1 MKLPK
6 HILIFG
12 QLVKVTK
19 AKLDPHIDGLFWPK
33 GLIQINQEIKR
44 DHIPLVLTHE
54 LIHAVIARTS
64 LHQVIN
70 GETEEI
76 ICDSIAKAITE
87 NFKLAPKDHIK

>member
-6 HILIFG
+6 RVLIFG
-12 QLVKVTK
+12 QLVKVEK
-19 AKLDPHIDGLFWPK
+19 AKLDHHIDGLYWPK
-33 GLIQINQEIKR
+33 GLIQISEQAKR
-44 DHIPLVLTHE
+44 DHVPLVFIHE

-87 NFKLAPKDHIK
+87 NFTLKAKDHIK